1 MDRLSHWS
9 SRRDGT
15 TSSYSSSCTSRLRA
29 LVDCSRM
36 KRRSS
41 AAAHLPLHR
50 AECSCCNCQLA
61 AWALISIRAIDL
73 SGPADATAA
82 SVAELVGGVFH
93 QRTWEI
99 CTRRAG
105 KLYKARSRLY
115 RSQILQVDIRWKAP
129 DEIYKIYML
138 LHRSDLN
145 ISANVHRIVWRFQN

>member
-50 AECSCCNCQLA
+50 AECSCCNFQLA
-61 AWALISIRAIDL
+61 AWARISIRAIDL

-99 CTRRAG
+99 CTRRSG
-105 KLYKARSRLY
+105 NLYKARSQLY
-115 RSQILQVDIRWKAP
+115 RSRLLRPNIRWKPLA
-129 DEIYKIYML
+129 KIYAMHSVL
-138 LHRSDLN
+138 QLSNLN
-145 ISANVHRIVWRFQN
+145 L